1 MSVLTV
7 DTSEQ
12 RALVAAAQSGD
23 ERAFRAL
30 VEPYRRA
37 LEIHCYRMLGSPHDA
52 EDVVQETLLRA
63 WRKPGSLARGHTSP
77 RAWLF
82 TVARNLVTDN
92 QRSAHTRRE
101 IPHDDVPDARSTDN
115 TDAVLDSWLVAD
127 ALAQLSPEHRT
138 VIVHAFY
145 GRRPIAD
152 IAAELD
158 IPPGTVKSRLHYGL
172 RALRLALQERGVSQ

>member
-1 MSVLTV
+1 MT
-7 DTSEQ
+7 
-12 RALVAAAQSGD
+12 D
-23 ERAFRAL
+23 ERAELLQAL
-30 VEPYRRA
+30 
-37 LEIHCYRMLGSPHDA
+37 HDEHA
-52 EDVVQETLLRA
+52 PDLWRYVVRLTGDPQLASDVVQETLLRA

-82 TVARNLVTDN
+82 TVARNLVIDN

-101 IPHDDVPDARSTDN
+101 IPHDDVPDARSADN

-145 GRRPIAD
+145 GRRPIAE

>member
-1 MSVLTV
+1 MTDDRAALLRTLHDEHAPDLWQFVLRLT
-7 DTSEQ
+7 
-12 RALVAAAQSGD
+12 GD
-23 ERAFRAL
+23 PQLA
-30 VEPYRRA
+30 
-37 LEIHCYRMLGSPHDA
+37 S
-52 EDVVQETLLRA
+52 DVVQETLLRA
-63 WRKPGSLARGHTSP
+63 LQRPGALARRHTSP

-82 TVARNLVTDN
+82 TVARNLVIDN
-92 QRSAHTRRE
+92 QRSARQRRE
-101 IPHDDVPDARSTDN
+101 IPHDDMPLARGAESEDSTD
-115 TDAVLDSWLVAD
+115 ALLDSWLVAD
-127 ALAQLSPEHRT
+127 ALAQLSSEHRT

>member
-1 MSVLTV
+1 MT
-7 DTSEQ
+7 
-12 RALVAAAQSGD
+12 D
-23 ERAFRAL
+23 ERAELLQAL
-30 VEPYRRA
+30 
-37 LEIHCYRMLGSPHDA
+37 HDEHA
-52 EDVVQETLLRA
+52 PDLWRYVVRLTGDPQLASDVVQETLLRA